1 MQADGKKRIAV
12 TVMRTQVPAI
22 RSCLASLN
30 HHDFAVRP
38 VISGWSTGG
47 GFWSSERSFK
57 HVGERVE
64 VSFTADAVQIAPIVA
79 AGFGIISGEIIPVR
93 VIDVASST

>member
-1 MQADGKKRIAV
+1 MQAGEKKQIAV

-47 GFWSSERSFK
+47 FWSSERSFK
-57 HVGERVE
+57 HIGERVE
-64 VSFTADAVQIAPIVA
+64 VSFKADAVQIAPIVA
-79 AGFGIISGEIIPVR
+79 AGFGIISGEILPIR
-93 VIDVASST
+93 VTDVVASST